1 MSVAQVLSAFQPLNS
16 SMPKL
21 QFKPSLWPILAA
33 LAGMALTLALGCWQ
47 LSRASEKS
55 ALAQRIL
62 AANRDALI
70 VLPAAAIRAEDIAWR
85 RVEVRGRFEPK
96 YAVFIDNRVLHGV
109 VGYHVLMPLKIG
121 DSERYVLVNRGWV
134 AATDTRSQLPQV
146 TTASGMVTVVGLA
159 TLPTQRYLELS
170 HQVTEGKVWE
180 NLTLERYR
188 EAVPI
193 AIQPVVIEQE
203 NDLGDGLKREW
214 GAPDLGIERHYGY
227 AFQWFA
233 LAAAILIFFLYSY
246 RKTRAQQ
253 PD

>member
-1 MSVAQVLSAFQPLNS
+1 
-16 SMPKL
+16 MPKL
-21 QFKPSLWPILAA
+21 QFKPSLWPTLAA
-33 LAGMALTLALGCWQ
+33 LAGIVLTLALGNWQ
-47 LSRASEKS
+47 LNRGSEKS
-55 ALAQRIL
+55 ALAQRIM
-62 AANRDALI
+62 AANRDAPI
-70 VLPAAAIRAEDIAWR
+70 ALPAGAIRAEDVAWR

-109 VGYHVLMPLKIG
+109 VGYHVLMPLRIG

-146 TTASGMVTVVGLA
+146 ATASGMVTVVGLA
-159 TLPTQRYLELS
+159 TLPSRRYLELS
-170 HQVTEGKVWE
+170 NTVTEGRVWQ

-188 EAVPI
+188 AAVPI

-227 AFQWFA
+227 AFQWFT
-233 LAAAILIFFLYSY
+233 LAAAILIFYLFSHV
-246 RKTRAQQ
+246 RKRAKQ

>member
-1 MSVAQVLSAFQPLNS
+1 
-16 SMPKL
+16 MPKL
-21 QFKPSLWPILAA
+21 QFKPSLWPTLAA
-33 LAGMALTLALGCWQ
+33 LAGIVLTLALGNWQ
-47 LSRASEKS
+47 LNRGSEKS
-55 ALAQRIL
+55 ALAKRIM
-62 AANRDALI
+62 AANRDAPI
-70 VLPAAAIRAEDIAWR
+70 ALPASAISSEDVAWR

-109 VGYHVLMPLKIG
+109 VGYHVLMPLRIG

-146 TTASGMVTVVGLA
+146 ATASGMVTVVGLA
-159 TLPTQRYLELS
+159 TLPSRRYLELS
-170 HQVTEGKVWE
+170 NTVTEGKVWQ

-188 EAVPI
+188 AAVPI

-227 AFQWFA
+227 AFQWFT
-233 LAAAILIFFLYSY
+233 LAAAILIFYLFSHV
-246 RKTRAQQ
+246 RKRAKQ